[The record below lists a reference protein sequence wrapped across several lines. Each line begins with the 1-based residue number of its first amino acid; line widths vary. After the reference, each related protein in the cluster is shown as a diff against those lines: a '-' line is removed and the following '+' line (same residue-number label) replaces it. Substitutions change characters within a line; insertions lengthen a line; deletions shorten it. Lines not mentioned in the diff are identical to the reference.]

1 LLKTY
6 PAIFHTEEDGYSVT
20 FPAFNGGTQ
29 GDSLE
34 EAMEEAKDF
43 LSSIIAYYID
53 EDLTLPD
60 APDIRAI
67 ILADTNDFV
76 TLIQANSMP
85 YIRGNKTIRKNVTIP
100 EWLAKKAEKE
110 QINFSETLTEALYK
124 KFG

>member
-1 LLKTY
+1 MLKTY
-6 PAIFHTEEDGYSVT
+6 PAIFHTEEVGYSVT
-20 FPAFNGGTQ
+20 FPTFNGGTQ

-76 TLIQANSMP
+76 TLIQANPMP

>member
-1 LLKTY
+1 MLKTY
-6 PAIFHTEEDGYSVT
+6 PAIFHTEEVGYSVT
-20 FPAFNGGTQ
+20 FPTFNGGTQ

-34 EAMEEAKDF
+34 ETMEEAKDF

-60 APDIRAI
+60 APDIRSI
-67 ILADTNDFV
+67 ILADTTDFV
-76 TLIQANSMP
+76 TLIQANPMP

>member
-1 LLKTY
+1 MLKTY
-6 PAIFHTEEDGYSVT
+6 PAIFHTEEVGYSVT

-76 TLIQANSMP
+76 TLIQANPMP

>member
-1 LLKTY
+1 MLKTY
-6 PAIFHTEEDGYSVT
+6 PVIFHIEEDGYSVT
-20 FPAFNGGTQ
+20 FPEFNGGTQ
-29 GDSLE
+29 ADSLD

-53 EDLTLPD
+53 EELTLPY
-60 APDIRAI
+60 PSDIRAI
-67 ILADTNDFV
+67 VLEDSDDFV
-76 TLIQANSMP
+76 TLIQANPMP

-110 QINFSETLTEALYK
+110 QVNFSETLTEALYK

>member
-1 LLKTY
+1 MAARK
-6 PAIFHTEEDGYSVT
+6 AI
-20 FPAFNGGTQ
+20 
-29 GDSLE
+29 
-34 EAMEEAKDF
+34 AMEEAKGF
-43 LSSIIAYYID
+43 LSSIIAYYIY

-76 TLIQANSMP
+76 TLIQANPMP

>member
-6 PAIFHTEEDGYSVT
+6 PAIFHTEEVGYSVT
-20 FPAFNGGTQ
+20 FPTFNGGTQ

-76 TLIQANSMP
+76 TLIQANPMP